1 MSTQPLDGR
10 VAIITGSS
18 RGIGRAFA
26 LRLAREGADIV
37 VAAKSEESTEKLPGS
52 IYTVAE
58 EVESLGRQALPV
70 RVDVRS
76 EEDVKSMVDRTV
88 KAFGG
93 LDIVITHAGRL
104 WWEPVMKRT
113 R

>member
-37 VAAKSEESTEKLPGS
+37 VAAKSEEST
-52 IYTVAE
+52 
-58 EVESLGRQALPV
+58 
-70 RVDVRS
+70 
-76 EEDVKSMVDRTV
+76 
-88 KAFGG
+88 
-93 LDIVITHAGRL
+93 
-104 WWEPVMKRT
+104 
-113 R
+113 